1 MSEQNDQ
8 NAAQAMRTQS
18 PEDQEPPVT
27 QPPRPVVEDGQKSGA
42 DDEETDE
49 MSGPSDPQ
57 ATTKQSQ
64 PLGAGLTDN
73 K

>member
-1 MSEQNDQ
+1 MSEQNAQ

-27 QPPRPVVEDGQKSGA
+27 QPPHPVVEDGQKSGA